1 MKLFGEEVNHTST
14 NSPLNIIQVENFEEI
29 FFGVFEVELNEQ
41 KYPLEKISDYKGHP
55 VVQIP
60 IIVEGEEVLYPFV
73 LIKGQSEILFN
84 ESNIELPIDH
94 EDFVLET
101 DNIDEDTLSESKQ
114 EILEQIER
122 AKEEARKAI
131 KRAKILEANELS
143 SESKKNNKLLK
154 NVLEKARESLVSE
167 FTNISDK
174 LKGEILK
181 EYSNNYYELKDGFD
195 NRASDIKEDLKL
207 ELKKDFKNASLIFDT
222 KIKSLIKRLYN
233 ESVYP
238 KLEKDLNEI
247 ALQIVE
253 KVSSIESNLEGKL
266 GSKAEKTLVEGVSK
280 ELSVIQKAN
289 IELNDS
295 INKGVNKALS
305 RAGNVKTLVEKI
317 DKEINEKIESQ
328 LSDIEKYFDER
339 IVNIQEKTFDVT
351 EESRKYI
358 IDLVNK
364 SKMDLLEE
372 IKKIPKEKPVEYIL
386 ESKKKDP
393 EKVNLDKLKK
403 EYDTIIHNKFENYK
417 TDLRKYIA
425 VYSGGGSV
433 AQQFADGG
441 MMNGDLTVVGTI
453 SASNYL
459 GITVGGGGSDV
470 STLSGN
476 WQNTYT
482 TVQSNSASWINPPM
496 NYLSLSGGTVTGG
509 LSVTNNLT
517 VDSNTLF
524 VDSVNNRVGI
534 GTTAPATTCHIVNT
548 DVVGGE
554 KVALRIT
561 GGFGSTDFYGTHFS
575 IANINLVG
583 SQTLYV
589 GRGGGGLSVGFY
601 AGSNITSKFAVNGNA
616 VIGTNYTV
624 LPAPTNGAII
634 EGNVGIGTFSPTS
647 KLDVNGTFNVSGN
660 ATLLGTTTASGKMTA
675 NNQGSSEA
683 LGENDLATRLLAA
696 YEMMM
701 SGNQFGQLTLVN
713 SQNQGSGAN
722 AGVHLLG
729 MHASVG
735 TAANSCASAYTYD
748 SFHTHNGFSGNNL
761 RNNVELDAFF
771 HGVMFRVESTSNW
784 VARINFGVV
793 PSTGAIRVPPLAGV
807 AAASGRQWGVEF
819 YYNGVNHVGRLYWY
833 DTSMNYGTPFIVPN
847 LTTDNWPNMVYS
859 IRMRQTAAGSLEIY
873 INSPTS
879 ANGGGRLPATPTST
893 VTATWTNINYGGRH
907 INFEFASALAAGL
920 GPGGGRIHA
929 TRMFCK
935 YN

>member
-266 GSKAEKTLVEGVSK
+266 GSKAEKTLVESVSK

-289 IELNDS
+289 IELNDN

-403 EYDTIIHNKFENYK
+403 EYDSIIHNKFENYK

-496 NYLSLSGGTVTGG
+496 DYLPLSGGTVTGG

-534 GTTAPATTCHIVNT
+534 GTISPTARLDVLSISAATKGLIVQGAASQTANLAEFNFDATTYSQFNNR
-548 DVVGGE
+548 GGLYIRDDKTE
-554 KVALRIT
+554 ESVLLT
-561 GGFGSTDFYGTHFS
+561 LDGPFGSTLFYGTHFS
-575 IANINLVG
+575 IPNINLNS

-589 GRGGGGLSVGFY
+589 GRGGGGLAVGPY
-601 AGSNITSKFAVNGNA
+601 VGNITSKFVVNGNM
-616 VIGTNYTV
+616 VVGTSYT
-624 LPAPTNGAII
+624 LLTAPTNGAII
-634 EGNVGIGTFSPTS
+634 QGNVGIGTSSPSTR
-647 KLDVNGTFNVSGN
+647 LDVNGTFNVSGN
-660 ATLLGTTTASGKMTA
+660 TTLLGTTTATGKITA
-675 NNQGSSEA
+675 NGQGLLSA
-683 LGENDLATRLLAA
+683 LSPNDVLTKQLGDTAYATSYIGALSA
-696 YEMMM
+696 
-701 SGNQFGQLTLVN
+701 QFDSDVNTTTYKNVPDLTFDLP
-713 SQNQGSGAN
+713 
-722 AGVHLLG
+722 
-729 MHASVG
+729 VG
-735 TAANSCASAYTYD
+735 TYYIDCILI
-748 SFHTHNGFSGNNL
+748 HNGNASYATSG
-761 RNNVELDAFF
+761 VKD
-771 HGVMFRVESTSNW
+771 
-784 VARINFGVV
+784 RINFTGTATATGTTYRILDNATTAGSVV
-793 PSTGAIRVPPLAGV
+793 NALVSRNVLVESAPSNRSQVTWRKGKLVVTSAGTISVQIAQTNAV
-807 AAASGRQWGVEF
+807 AAA
-819 YYNGVNHVGRLYWY
+819 N
-833 DTSMNYGTPFIVPN
+833 
-847 LTTDNWPNMVYS
+847 TTLDIGSFLS
-859 IRMRQTAAGSLEIY
+859 I
-873 INSPTS
+873 
-879 ANGGGRLPATPTST
+879 
-893 VTATWTNINYGGRH
+893 
-907 INFEFASALAAGL
+907 
-920 GPGGGRIHA
+920 
-929 TRMFCK
+929 TRC
-935 YN
+935 NN